1 MMLPDIVKAG
11 CHRKWLLSLQ
21 CNAFVITFTMT
32 SQYYKIGILCN
43 DLCHG
48 WQCVLFKEHTQSYFT
63 CYFVLMNLCA
73 TLTFLNMLLLGI
85 VSVTNIKTI
94 IVSAHILKRVTN
106 YTFYKNLN
114 YFIFINNY
122 LY

>member
-1 MMLPDIVKAG
+1 
-11 CHRKWLLSLQ
+11 
-21 CNAFVITFTMT
+21 
-32 SQYYKIGILCN
+32 
-43 DLCHG
+43 
-48 WQCVLFKEHTQSYFT
+48 
-63 CYFVLMNLCA
+63 MNLCA

-94 IVSAHILKRVTN
+94 MVSAQILKRVTD
-106 YTFYKNLN
+106 YKFYKNLN